1 MRSIMYNLISNA
13 IKFKGDESPV
23 VRIHTKKED
32 DYVVLT
38 VQDNGTGIPVNK
50 LNKVFEMYGRL
61 KMDIEGHGI
70 GLYLAKKIVDAA
82 GGNIVVESELGK
94 GSKFTIY
101 FKAEYE
107 HPKID

>member
-23 VRIHTKKED
+23 VRLHTKKED
-32 DYVVLT
+32 DNVVLT

-61 KMDIEGHGI
+61 KMDIKGHALVYI
-70 GLYLAKKIVDAA
+70 SQKK
-82 GGNIVVESELGK
+82 
-94 GSKFTIY
+94 
-101 FKAEYE
+101 
-107 HPKID
+107 